1 MATTILSR
9 SPYLVNVNDT
19 NLSYVTIEVYVY
31 TGTQT
36 TDRPATPTYTLNST
50 AVNDSC
56 TFDVAALANDAIQQP
71 ANNTYRTDGAW
82 LDYRVTKYINNAGT
96 VTSSVGSFVQLYAV
110 DGYSY
115 FSEGHNFQSDRGL
128 LTSNNLM
135 YVPTGETV
143 YFPINKRLATH
154 MDKISS
160 AGVILDTV
168 TFNANNQSGQQFSY
182 LSSSSGTIS
191 KVKVH
196 TQLNN
201 LFSNGTFNNGTNGI
215 TALSGSSVSNV
226 DNQLV
231 ITGNGSDYSCEV
243 SLTDLDISQG
253 YTVSFEYVSGSRG
266 VGVQIEFDNGDTLS
280 PTTSYNTAGMVAFNF
295 SPNNITDTDA
305 TLRFKLVN
313 GNTITAGNATID
325 NLSVYV
331 TTEKTFDEFDIVY
344 MDECKY
350 SPVKLKFVNRYGA
363 MEDLWFFKRTDSNI
377 TIEKEQYQN
386 NIIDNAGGYN
396 IYEHQQKLYNLRGK
410 ESFTLNSG
418 FVPESMNETFKQ
430 LLHSHKVWTT
440 KDDGNDAPVI
450 IKNEELSFKTTLND
464 KLINYTIDVEYANNS
479 MNNVR

>member
-9 SPYLVNVNDT
+9 SPYLVNVTDT

-36 TDRPATPTYTLNST
+36 TSRPATATYTLNST
-50 AVNDSC
+50 AVNESC

-82 LDYRVTKYINNAGT
+82 LDYRVTKYINNGGT
-96 VTSSVGSFVQLYAV
+96 VTASVGSFVQLYAV

-115 FSEGHNFQSDRGL
+115 FSEGHNYQSDKGL
-128 LTSNNLM
+128 LTSNNIL
-135 YVPTGETV
+135 YVPTGETI

-191 KVKVH
+191 KVRVYN
-196 TQLNN
+196 QLNN
-201 LFSNGTFNNGTNGI
+201 IFANGTFNNGTTGI
-215 TALSGSSVSNV
+215 IGIGGSSVANT

-231 ITGNGSDYSCEV
+231 ITGDGSGYSAEV
-243 SLTDLDISQG
+243 SLSDLDTSET
-253 YTVSFEYVSGSRG
+253 YAVTFEYVSGTRHI
-266 VGVQIEFDNGDTLS
+266 GVQLEMDNGDVSNPSTV
-280 PTTSYNTAGMVAFNF
+280 YNTAGVYTYVFATT
-295 SPNNITDTDA
+295 NITDTEA
-305 TLRFKLVN
+305 TLRFKLTD
-313 GNTITAGNATID
+313 GSTITAGNVTID
-325 NLSVYV
+325 NLTISKQSDRTY
-331 TTEKTFDEFDIVY
+331 DEYSIVY

-350 SPVKLKFVNRYGA
+350 TPVKLKFVNRFGA

-386 NIIDNAGGYN
+386 NIITNTGGYN
-396 IYEHQQKLYNLRGK
+396 IYEHQQKVYNLRGK
-410 ESFTLNSG
+410 ESFSLNSG